1 MNFAVVVFGRIFD
14 IMEVTQLGF
23 VKSKRYPY
31 VVRIT
36 ITRSAIVN
44 QKMFDLLNDIQYW
57 ADEVGLDYKIAGM
70 SIYLPSMK
78 EATAILLRWS

>member
-1 MNFAVVVFGRIFD
+1 ME
-14 IMEVTQLGF
+14 MEVTQLGF
-23 VKSKRYPY
+23 VKSDRYPY

-78 EATAILLRWS
+78 EAELVLLRWSDATKNS

>member
-1 MNFAVVVFGRIFD
+1 
-14 IMEVTQLGF
+14 MEVTQLGF
-23 VKSKRYPY
+23 VKSDRYPY

-78 EATAILLRWS
+78 EAELVLLRWSDAAKNA